1 MKKILSWCGSHTE
14 LLCAFFLLG
23 CCISSAVKD
32 GWSVAI
38 LFLPFIVMWV
48 FVHRLKKQCI
58 ESNKCLSSL
67 SDNYDKLKEVNKKL
81 EENLFGINEEL
92 TYKELLVQ
100 LLFYMYLLS
109 KNDVDLCKKQ
119 INISTYLK
127 NRNLYEHMI
136 EIYLELIK
144 KNNSTK

>member
-14 LLCAFFLLG
+14 QVCAFFLLG

-48 FVHRLKKQCI
+48 YVHRLKNQCI
-58 ESNKCLSSL
+58 DLDKCLSSL
-67 SDNYDKLKEVNKKL
+67 SDNYDKLKKSTKRL
-81 EENLFGINEEL
+81 EGVLCGINAEL
-92 TYKELLVQ
+92 TYKELVVYL
-100 LLFYMYLLS
+100 YMYKYLLTQ
-109 KNDVDLCKKQ
+109 NDVNLCKKE
-119 INISTYLK
+119 ISTTTYLER
-127 NRNLYEHMI
+127 RNHYEHMI

-144 KNNSTK
+144 KHNSKE

>member
-38 LFLPFIVMWV
+38 LFLPFVVMLV

-58 ESNKCLSSL
+58 ELDKCLSSL
-67 SDNYDKLKEVNKKL
+67 GDNYDKLKEANKRL
-81 EENLFGINEEL
+81 EENLVGANEEL
-92 TYKELLVQ
+92 TYKELLVH
-100 LLFYMYLLS
+100 LLIYKYLLS

-119 INISTYLK
+119 MSTSTYLK

>member
-14 LLCAFFLLG
+14 WLCASFLLG
-23 CCISSAVKD
+23 CYISSAVKD

-58 ESNKCLSSL
+58 ESDKCLSSL
-67 SDNYDKLKEVNKKL
+67 SNNYDKLKEVNKKL

-100 LLFYMYLLS
+100 LLIYMYLLS

-119 INISTYLK
+119 INTSTYLK